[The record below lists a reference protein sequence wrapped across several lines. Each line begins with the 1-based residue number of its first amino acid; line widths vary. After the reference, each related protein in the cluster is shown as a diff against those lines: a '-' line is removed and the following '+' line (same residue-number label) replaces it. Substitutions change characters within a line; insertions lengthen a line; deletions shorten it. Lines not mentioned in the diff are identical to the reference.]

1 MLILMAVLF
10 HNIFKSLW
18 QLDTVD
24 SKWISLV
31 CDTVQPELCIPT
43 FCVFQDFTYFLYRS
57 GQMSMKTIISG
68 FFTILGCPYKNV
80 KSGFYCIL
88 WSLPTYTKI
97 SKKST
102 EETVNELADHTG
114 LFKMSIISYK
124 INSRYIYANLNTN
137 SEYKTGT

>member
-1 MLILMAVLF
+1 MLMTVLF
-10 HNIFKSLW
+10 HNIFKSLL

-43 FCVFQDFTYFLYRS
+43 FFVFQDFKYFLYSS
-57 GQMSMKTIISG
+57 GQMPIKTIFSG
-68 FFTILGCPYKNV
+68 FFTILGGTYKNI

-88 WSLPTYTKI
+88 WSLPTFTKI

-102 EETVNELADHTG
+102 KETVDELADHTR
-114 LFKMSIISYK
+114 LFIMFIISYK
-124 INSRYIYANLNTN
+124 INSQYTYADLNTN